1 MLWARK
7 PARVSAVLKKKQKKR
22 KREGK
27 EKKSYFD
34 RGPDALGTK
43 NPPRVSPV
51 CTYT

>member
-7 PARVSAVLKKKQKKR
+7 PAEGLRCIKKKQKKR

-34 RGPDALGTK
+34 RGPDALGT
-43 NPPRVSPV
+43 
-51 CTYT
+51 